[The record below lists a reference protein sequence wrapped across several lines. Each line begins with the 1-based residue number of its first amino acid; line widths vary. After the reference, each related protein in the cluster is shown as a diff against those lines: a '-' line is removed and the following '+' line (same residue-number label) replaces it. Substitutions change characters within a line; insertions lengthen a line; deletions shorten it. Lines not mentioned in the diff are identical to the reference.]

1 MPMPPPH
8 ASTEGRDRRVEEE
21 IAQILRALHAEGP
34 QTEAT
39 LEVRVGAAY
48 WEPGRF
54 AHAVTVALL
63 DGRILRDSYGQLR
76 IPGA

>member
-1 MPMPPPH
+1 MPMPPPR

-39 LEVRVGAAY
+39 LGIRVGAAY
-48 WEPGRF
+48 WEKGRF
-54 AHAVTVALL
+54 AHAVAKALL
-63 DGRILRDSYGQLR
+63 EGRVLRDSYGQLR

>member
-1 MPMPPPH
+1 MPMPPPR

-39 LEVRVGAAY
+39 LGVRVGAAY

-54 AHAVTVALL
+54 AHAVAVALL
-63 DGRILRDSYGQLR
+63 DGRIQRDSYGQVH